1 MKLEAKL
8 DEYAK
13 IFTLKPI
20 VEICIFKNAYVPK
33 PEILFKSLLIITKT
47 SEEKK
52 FVEKVIHIIQPS
64 YVL

>member
-13 IFTLKPI
+13 IFTLKAI
-20 VEICIFKNAYVPK
+20 AEICIFKNAHVPK

>member
-13 IFTLKPI
+13 IFTLKAI
-20 VEICIFKNAYVPK
+20 VEICIFKNAHVPK

-52 FVEKVIHIIQPS
+52 FVEKDIHIIQSS